1 MSPPLMAMIG
11 SRKVYPFT
19 QPHLVMGIIF
29 DRTPE
34 KPPPSALLS
43 IGV

>member
-19 QPHLVMGIIF
+19 QPHLVMGIVS
-29 DRTPE
+29 DRTSE
-34 KPPPSALLS
+34 RPPPSGLLF